1 MCPTAAAPPAGAFAS
16 KQQSRKG
23 PSVIETDQVLSLR
36 LPAEARFIR
45 MARLVGAGLANELG
59 IDLAGLD
66 DVRLAIGEAC
76 ALAARSGVGHLDL
89 QFALGEDHLVV
100 SGQGTPG
107 NGPFAFDEDHAALV
121 RHILDVACA
130 DHGVAADADGL
141 SFTLTFVHGS

>member
-1 MCPTAAAPPAGAFAS
+1 
-16 KQQSRKG
+16 
-23 PSVIETDQVLSLR
+23 VIETDQVLSLR

-45 MARLVGAGLANELG
+45 MARLVGAGLA
-59 IDLAGLD
+59 

-107 NGPFAFDEDHAALV
+107 DGPFAFDEDHAALV